1 MRLYDINGK
10 LKFLNVSKYRIQWE
24 KSSRSNVQFLVKQF
38 LKQYWTNNIVYEEF
52 PVYGSRM
59 KVDILNATKKIAIEV
74 NGKQH
79 DKFNSFFHNGSR
91 LKYLNSIKRDSQ
103 KAKWLEDNQFLLVEI
118 NEEEAPNISKDFF
131 LNKYNITL

>member
-59 KVDILNATKKIAIEV
+59 KVDILNATKKIAIMGLQNLNPMLYV
-74 NGKQH
+74 NML
-79 DKFNSFFHNGSR
+79 
-91 LKYLNSIKRDSQ
+91 LKPDSSI
-103 KAKWLEDNQFLLVEI
+103 
-118 NEEEAPNISKDFF
+118 
-131 LNKYNITL
+131 